1 MRLIVVLEDPNA
13 VDPAE
18 TAEEAAPSS
27 QRHSPRFETSV
38 GEVCGVGAS
47 KDRSFLILR
56 LGFLF
61 DVSVGDTLGFGED
74 CGFGLVVFWVYRV
87 SW

>member
-1 MRLIVVLEDPNA
+1 MRLIVVLEDPDA
-13 VDPAE
+13 IDPAE
-18 TAEEAAPSS
+18 TAKEAAPSP
-27 QRHSPRFETSV
+27 QRHGPRFETSV
-38 GEVCGVGAS
+38 GEVCRVGAS
-47 KDRSFLILR
+47 NDRSFLILG
-56 LGFLF
+56 LGSLF